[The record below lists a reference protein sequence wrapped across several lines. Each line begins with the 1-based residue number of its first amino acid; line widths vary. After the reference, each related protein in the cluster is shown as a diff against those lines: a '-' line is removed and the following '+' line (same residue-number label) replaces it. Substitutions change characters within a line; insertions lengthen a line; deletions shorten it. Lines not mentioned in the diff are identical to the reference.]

1 MTKKIKICLLLI
13 FTLIISA
20 CSKTNPEELNELILT
35 PETDKPVLAGTWQ
48 VSDIEEITASNNEYP
63 KIGDKLYI
71 SKNLVAFNDE
81 YAFPPTFT
89 SKYVNLEDYLI
100 NRGYDFENIDKN
112 ENVVVV
118 DTSQGQYFARN
129 FVQRS
134 PDEIFFIANDKIIY
148 LSRLSDTVDDEI
160 VDKYAKLAS
169 KERSQS
175 ENQKDLMDDTS
186 ILIGVRERTDL
197 SNNQQDYNYY
207 TYLLNIKNDGDISYG
222 KAPDIFLR
230 GQDEYWKV
238 RSIKNKFSGL
248 YDNIESFPVRLEDS
262 MDKQENSEKYSFL
275 DFDMNIKINY
285 VDLDYISF
293 SYLSSLSDNTIS
305 KYGVV
310 STKDL
315 EENNL
320 IKIDEF
326 TGENDAYDQL
336 KNMVI
341 NDASSKT
348 ADFNTDDLV
357 IEEDN
362 FGIVRDYGSWV
373 IQTSIYT
380 KDSQKKAS
388 SQIPIRNYLEER
400 VNVNSDI
407 DKDQVK
413 NINSQAKD
421 YFIIGNDNYILIQT
435 ADEILVHKIIDNE
448 IEKNPIFS
456 ISTPN
461 PTGIVSFDQQLG
473 SSAELLENTFKNSNV
488 LVESDHLY

>member
-197 SNNQQDYNYY
+197 ANNQQDYNYY

-357 IEEDN
+357 IEDDN